1 MLTVVPI
8 KDSKGWM
15 KNILNWLYCIAV
27 ILLLNK
33 KKNNAY
39 PFGSKAENGYN
50 LVMPGSNFLF
60 LFIVYSMR

>member
-15 KNILNWLYCIAV
+15 NNILNWLYCIAV

-33 KKNNAY
+33 KKNKI
-39 PFGSKAENGYN
+39 PIHSVVKQK
-50 LVMPGSNFLF
+50 MDTT
-60 LFIVYSMR
+60 

>member
-15 KNILNWLYCIAV
+15 NNILNWLYCIAV

-33 KKNNAY
+33 KKT
-39 PFGSKAENGYN
+39 
-50 LVMPGSNFLF
+50 MPIHS
-60 LFIVYSMR
+60 VVKQKMDTT

>member
-15 KNILNWLYCIAV
+15 NNILNWLYCIAV

-33 KKNNAY
+33 KKKKTM
-39 PFGSKAENGYN
+39 PIH
-50 LVMPGSNFLF
+50 LVVKQKMDTT
-60 LFIVYSMR
+60 